1 MKKFKSLNIRQKVL
15 ASTLLLTIIMLTAST
30 MIFRNSQ
37 HLATAADDLTDK
49 YLPLMNLA
57 HDLKLDI
64 VQVQQW
70 LTDISATRG
79 RDGLDDGFEQ
89 AEAYARKFR
98 EDLAKIRHLA
108 PEMNIQESGVEKEF
122 EDYYSA
128 GRKMAQAYVQ
138 GGPAAGNAM
147 MSAFDETAETLGAT
161 VDELL
166 GRIMALGL
174 KKAEEEKVLTHQMR
188 WTLIISS
195 LVLSLSL
202 AAIIWHVS
210 QRLKALIGIMP
221 EVSRIGEG
229 DLSQPLISNQLDE
242 VGLIAQAMEAMR
254 SKMSSSIRQ
263 FKQGA
268 KLLMGNTGELDK
280 NAEEAFTG
288 AQTQRNATHKLSA
301 TAEQMAVSA
310 KEIAGNIS
318 IVASASEDTHQQTYA
333 GQETIQEAAS
343 RLNSLAQ
350 QIGETSKTIQELE
363 RHSDAIAG
371 ILDVIQGI
379 AEQTNLLALNA
390 AIEAARAGEQ
400 GRGFAVVADEVRT
413 LAGRTQSSTEEIQEK
428 ISKLLEGV
436 GKAVQSMSS
445 SARLAD
451 ETLQKANGA
460 NQAFESIVGLVSQ
473 ISEQSTAIA
482 HHAREQDEVA
492 QMIVSDIGSIRQSAE
507 KTADSMTSA
516 KELVGQMRDQ
526 VIKINE
532 ISGQFKT
539 E

>member
-195 LVLSLSL
+195 LVLFLSL